1 MVFFFFFSFPPKHS
15 RCKRNYKN
23 MHVSHLCEREQ
34 RWFVFVFIKI
44 VNCWIVISFNS
55 NAIYFSKYNLI
66 ASRIFRS
73 FNFFFPSWYHYVTY
87 FSHLLYL
94 PSYYLDP
101 WKNQPK
107 KKKIIFH
114 ACSLC
119 ISLLSSFFSIS
130 YISVIFCTCPL
141 IIGSLGRTNP
151 KKKRK
156 RKKSSF
162 ILVLSLFLSLYL
174 FCLLSSLSE
183 REGNKHEIS
192 LQFFNCKPITCN
204 NISIFQ
210 FLTNILQGRLSLSLS
225 VKIFFILLLLAIW
238 C

>member
-73 FNFFFPSWYHYVTY
+73 FKFFFPSWYHYVTY

-107 KKKIIFH
+107 KKKSSFMLVLS
-114 ACSLC
+114 AYLFC
-119 ISLLSSFFSIS
+119 LLSSLLA
-130 YISVIFCTCPL
+130 ISVIFCTCPL

-151 KKKRK
+151 KKK
-156 RKKSSF
+156 KKKKKIIFHPCS
-162 ILVLSLFLSLYL
+162 LSLSLYL

>member
-44 VNCWIVISFNS
+44 VNCWIVVSFNS

-119 ISLLSSFFSIS
+119 ISLLSPFFSIS
-130 YISVIFCTCPL
+130 YFSHLLYLP
-141 IIGSLGRTNP
+141 SDHRKP
-151 KKKRK
+151 WKDKPKKKKRK
-156 RKKSSF
+156 RKNHLS
-162 ILVLSLFLSLYL
+162 SLFSLSISIP
-174 FCLLSSLSE
+174 LLSSFVAIRE
-183 REGNKHEIS
+183 RGKQTWN
-192 LQFFNCKPITCN
+192 FFA
-204 NISIFQ
+204 IF
-210 FLTNILQGRLSLSLS
+210 
-225 VKIFFILLLLAIW
+225 
-238 C
+238 

>member
-1 MVFFFFFSFPPKHS
+1 MVFFFFSSSSFPPKHS

-119 ISLLSSFFSIS
+119 VSLLSSFFSIS

-151 KKKRK
+151 KKKK
-156 RKKSSF
+156 EKEK
-162 ILVLSLFLSLYL
+162 IIYHP
-174 FCLLSSLSE
+174 C
-183 REGNKHEIS
+183 
-192 LQFFNCKPITCN
+192 
-204 NISIFQ
+204 
-210 FLTNILQGRLSLSLS
+210 SLSLS
-225 VKIFFILLLLAIW
+225 ISIPLLSSFVAIRERGKQTWNFFAIF
-238 C
+238 

>member
-1 MVFFFFFSFPPKHS
+1 MVFFFFSSSSFPPKHS

-119 ISLLSSFFSIS
+119 VSLLSSFFSIS

-151 KKKRK
+151 KKKEK
-156 RKKSSF
+156 EK
-162 ILVLSLFLSLYL
+162 I
-174 FCLLSSLSE
+174 
-183 REGNKHEIS
+183 
-192 LQFFNCKPITCN
+192 
-204 NISIFQ
+204 IFHPC
-210 FLTNILQGRLSLSLS
+210 SLSLS
-225 VKIFFILLLLAIW
+225 ISIPLLSSFVAIRERGKQTWNFFAIF
-238 C
+238 